1 MGSTPD
7 AIGHASSSAPIV
19 ARGLRKRFG
28 KTRIGGDRLEVV
40 VRDPDE
46 LAAATAA
53 VGRATGNQPQV
64 EAAARRI
71 SVPVRGGSA
80 ALVAAVRELD
90 QTGIVTEDLALRRPT
105 LDDVFLRV
113 TGTTTTREDEA
124 A

>member
-1 MGSTPD
+1 
-7 AIGHASSSAPIV
+7 
-19 ARGLRKRFG
+19 
-28 KTRIGGDRLEVV
+28 VV

-46 LAAATAA
+46 LAAAAAA
-53 VGRATGNQPQV
+53 VGRATGNQPQI
-64 EAAARRI
+64 ETAARRI

-90 QTGIVTEDLALRRPT
+90 QTGILTEDVALRRPT

-113 TGTTTTREDEA
+113 TGTTTTAREDEA